1 MERAKQFINK
11 IKNNYPNKN
20 ILIVSHAGLIKAL
33 HFNLIGYGENTDFL
47 YRSYS
52 SIITSSNRP
61 SLLMTYRR
69 VSSNWGLVASFER

>member
-47 YRSYS
+47 
-52 SIITSSNRP
+52 
-61 SLLMTYRR
+61 
-69 VSSNWGLVASFER
+69 SFVPKNTTIYEYILK

>member
-33 HFNLIGYGENTDFL
+33 HFNLIGYDENTDFL
-47 YRSYS
+47 
-52 SIITSSNRP
+52 
-61 SLLMTYRR
+61 
-69 VSSNWGLVASFER
+69 SFVPKNTTIYEYILK